1 MSKEEDLVQSPR
13 SLGKDP
19 DLENVKDPD
28 PGKSSEGRGQDQEN
42 QENGINVQDPRSE
55 FQVVAKGLEIII
67 ERSAPDPDLDRVQEN
82 EEAIQRGLIDRG
94 HVIIA
99 AAKNLQDED
108 TLRHHLP
115 LHLHHH
121 EHLVLINNKSQR
133 VFLSHYH

>member
-1 MSKEEDLVQSPR
+1 M
-13 SLGKDP
+13 G
-19 DLENVKDPD
+19 
-28 PGKSSEGRGQDQEN
+28 N
-42 QENGINVQDPRSE
+42 QENGINVQDQRSD

-67 ERSAPDPDLDRVQEN
+67 ERSAPDPDIDRVQEN

-108 TLRHHLP
+108 TLRHHL
-115 LHLHHH
+115 LLHHH
-121 EHLVLINNKSQR
+121 HHEYLVLINNKSQR